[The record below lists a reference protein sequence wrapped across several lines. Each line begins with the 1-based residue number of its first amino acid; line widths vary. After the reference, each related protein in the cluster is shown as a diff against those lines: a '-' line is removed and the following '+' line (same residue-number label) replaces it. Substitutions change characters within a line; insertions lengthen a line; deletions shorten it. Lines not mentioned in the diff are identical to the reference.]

1 MSRSERF
8 LLAAAAIGSIL
19 LRAVALFR
27 YRFDSD
33 EPQHLHVAWAWTQ
46 GLVQYRDLFDN
57 HAPLFHIVTAP
68 LLALVGE
75 RSDVLLWMRVPM
87 LALFAV
93 VVWGTWRIGRELYD
107 ARVGAWA
114 AVLLSLF
121 PPFFLKSLEFRTDN
135 LWNALWVLALIAV
148 MRHRMFLAG
157 LLLGAAM
164 AVSLKTTLLIA
175 TLLIAALITELFVN
189 RTRRFRTML
198 PALAGMVI
206 VPAILAIYF
215 VSAGAWDELVYCV
228 FTFNGQVAA
237 TRPHAWIGRAI
248 FPFTMAVVVFLAWH
262 WRKPA
267 DAWRYFF
274 AVAIG
279 VFTVTLAGF
288 WILISTRDFL
298 PLMPLLAIFGA
309 AAVTR
314 SARSLPLFGSAVL
327 ICVVGLHRY
336 ADGFENRTAHYTTMI
351 DQLLR
356 VSRPG
361 EAIIDYKG
369 ELVFRRRA
377 TYPIFEAITRA
388 QMVRGMIEDTIADDV
403 VRARVFV
410 AQADGPMWPPRGRQF
425 LSENFINLGR
435 LRAAGQWIAK
445 DGIFTIAIPGEYV
458 IVNERGG
465 VGPVQPLAIG
475 TYRYARRE
483 RAAVVWAPAI
493 QRGHSPFRLRDLDF

>member
-1 MSRSERF
+1 MSRSER
-8 LLAAAAIGSIL
+8 LLLFAAATVSLA
-19 LRAVALFR
+19 LRVLALFR

-68 LLALVGE
+68 LLALIGE
-75 RSDVLLWMRVPM
+75 RSDVLIWMRVPM
-87 LALFAV
+87 LALFGV
-93 VVWGTWRIGRELYD
+93 VVWGTWWIGRELYD
-107 ARVGAWA
+107 ARVAAWA

-121 PPFFLKSLEFRTDN
+121 PPFFLKALEFRTDN

-148 MRHRMFLAG
+148 MRKRMFVAG

-175 TLLIAALITELFVN
+175 TLIFAAMLAELFVN
-189 RTRRFRTML
+189 HARRFRIVV

-206 VPAILAIYF
+206 VPAIVAIYF
-215 VSAGAWDELVYCV
+215 VSAGAWDEMVYCV
-228 FTFNGQVAA
+228 FTFNGQVAT

-248 FPFTMAVVVFLAWH
+248 FPFTMAVVVFLAWR
-262 WRKPA
+262 WRA
-267 DAWRYFF
+267 ASNTWRYFF

-279 VFTVTLAGF
+279 LFTVTLAGF

-309 AAVTR
+309 AAIAR
-314 SARSLPLFGSAVL
+314 SARPLPMFGAVTVFSIVAL
-327 ICVVGLHRY
+327 YRY
-336 ADGFENRTAHYTTMI
+336 ADHFENRTAHYTTMI

-388 QMVRGMIEDTIADDV
+388 QMVRGMIADTIPEDV
-403 VRARVFV
+403 IRARAYV

-435 LRAAGQWIAK
+435 LRAAGQWIRD
-445 DGIFTIAIPGEYV
+445 DGSFTIAIPGEYV

-465 VGPVQPLAIG
+465 IGPAQQLTAG
-475 TYRYARRE
+475 AHRYGKRE

-493 QRGHSPFRLRDLDF
+493 RRGHSPFRLRDLDF

>member
-1 MSRSERF
+1 MSRSERL
-8 LLAAAAIGSIL
+8 LLAATAAASLL
-19 LRAVALFR
+19 LRAVALLR

-57 HAPLFHIVTAP
+57 HAPLFHMVTAP
-68 LLALVGE
+68 LVALVGE
-75 RSDVLLWMRVPM
+75 RPDVLIWMRVPM
-87 LALFAV
+87 LALFAA
-93 VVWGTWRIGRELYD
+93 VVWGTWWIGRELYD

-135 LWNALWVLALIAV
+135 LWNALWVLALVAL
-148 MRHRMFLAG
+148 MRNRMFLAG

-164 AVSLKTTLLIA
+164 AVSLKTTLLLA
-175 TLLIAALITELFVN
+175 TLAIAALIVELFVN
-189 RTRRFRTML
+189 RARRFRSAL
-198 PALAGMVI
+198 PILAGVVI

-215 VSAGAWDELVYCV
+215 VSVGAWDELVYCV

-237 TRPHAWIGRAI
+237 TRPNAWIGRAI
-248 FPFTMAVVVFLAWH
+248 FPFTMAVVVYLAWR
-262 WRKPA
+262 WRA
-267 DAWRYFF
+267 ASNVWRYFY

-309 AAVTR
+309 AAITR
-314 SARSLPLFGSAVL
+314 SARPVAVFCAVAIVSFVAL
-327 ICVVGLHRY
+327 WRY
-336 ADGFENRTAHYTTMI
+336 ADRFENRTAHYTTMI

-356 VSRPG
+356 LSRPG
-361 EAIIDYKG
+361 ETILDYKG

-388 QMVRGMIEDTIADDV
+388 QMVRGMITDTIPEDV
-403 VRARVFV
+403 VRARAYVV
-410 AQADGPMWPPRGRQF
+410 QADGAMWPPRGRQF

-435 LRAAGQWIAK
+435 LRAAGQWIRD
-445 DGIFTIAIPGEYV
+445 DGTFTIAIPGEYM
-458 IVNERGG
+458 IVNERGH
-465 VGPVQPLAIG
+465 GPAQQLAAG

-493 QRGHSPFRLRDLDF
+493 LRGHSPFRLRDLEF